1 MRGRQR
7 RENGAGKWKSLLIY
21 ELEGRALSALIMQE
35 TEGRAER
42 GGGRTVAPM
51 WQLRV
56 SQTNMRTQ
64 RERESEEGRQV
75 QSEMESDSEM
85 IKAAI

>member
-1 MRGRQR
+1 MNLRDAHCLRLLCKRLRGEQKG
-7 RENGAGKWKSLLIY
+7 EVA
-21 ELEGRALSALIMQE
+21 
-35 TEGRAER
+35 
-42 GGGRTVAPM
+42 VAPM

-56 SQTNMRTQ
+56 SQTNMRTE

-75 QSEMESDSEM
+75 QSEMASDSEM